1 MSKNLTNRIKIVLF
15 KSPVKLASEK
25 FGLHR
30 SERKAMLIVTRKLEE
45 IISIGDGIAVQV
57 LRMKP
62 NGMVEIGIRAPKEM
76 PIDPHRRSA
85 ASSQEAIPSSSK
97 QISTKAYSI
106 DWDCP

>member
-30 SERKAMLIVTRKLEE
+30 SERKAMLIITRELEE
-45 IISIGDGIAVQV
+45 TISIGDSITLKV
-57 LRMKP
+57 LKMKP

-85 ASSQEAIPSSSK
+85 AFSQKAIPSSSK